1 LRELIERLAE
11 VGLGLIGKTLLI
23 GKDLLFH
30 FPELAL
36 RSGGFGCLSR
46 QER

>member
-1 LRELIERLAE
+1 VCELIERLAE
-11 VGLGLIGKTLLI
+11 ISLRLVGKTLLI

-36 RSGGFGCLSR
+36 RAGGFSGFSG
-46 QER
+46 